1 MWINLIKKV
10 LLNWFFLI
18 FWWCLGFDFYLGF
31 NGKLGLFFV
40 FLNLILII
48 SFKVTKKIWLFLVDL
63 IVFLSAL
70 FFLIFWP
77 NYYECGMVP
86 MPSFGGEVPLCGCYG
101 ISWQKGEKFKCYTLR

>member
-1 MWINLIKKV
+1 MKLIKKV

-31 NGKLGLFFV
+31 NGKLGLFLV

-48 SFKVTKKIWLFLVDL
+48 SFKVTKKIWLFLIDL

-77 NYYECGMVP
+77 NRYECGATP
-86 MPSFGGEVPLCGCYG
+86 IPTFGEYISNCDCYG
-101 ISWQKGEKFKCYTLR
+101 ISWQKDKNFKCYTLR